1 MLDDPVANKSPN
13 ESVFE
18 KDLIR
23 LVEPYSYIE
32 LSYIASSMCMDQK
45 VVEKKLAQM
54 ILDKKLHGI
63 LHQGEGMLIVYDREI
78 PNPTYLNAVDTIQSM
93 EGVVDELCALIK
105 NIKK

>member
-1 MLDDPVANKSPN
+1 MQDDPVVNKFPN
-13 ESVFE
+13 ESIFE

-32 LSYIASSMCMDQK
+32 ISYIASSIGMDQK

-63 LHQGEGMLIVYDREI
+63 LHQGEGMLIVYEREI
-78 PNPTYLNAVDTIQSM
+78 PNPTYLNAVDTIHSM
-93 EGVVDELCALIK
+93 EEVVDELCALIK
-105 NIKK
+105 NIKQ